1 MTSVEL
7 KDAEDVARRYC
18 GDNLSRFLRE
28 LILQYDKEQTKK
40 KYLFTTQTLAY
51 LLISICFLIIGVSF
65 YSNIVAVLVPS
76 VTILCG
82 VFLFI
87 YCFILVKKQKIIIG
101 GT

>member
-1 MTSVEL
+1 M
-7 KDAEDVARRYC
+7 KDAEDVARKYC

-28 LILQYDKEQTKK
+28 LIQQYDEKQNVKK
-40 KYLFTTQTLAY
+40 NVFTIQTLAY

-82 VFLFI
+82 IFLFV
-87 YCFILVKKQKIIIG
+87 YCFILVKKQKTIIG
-101 GT
+101 GI

>member
-7 KDAEDVARRYC
+7 KDAEDVARKYC

-28 LILQYDKEQTKK
+28 LILKYDKEQNTKK
-40 KYLFTTQTLAY
+40 NVFTTQTLAY

-82 VFLFI
+82 IFLFV
-87 YCFILVKKQKIIIG
+87 YCFILVKKQKTTPG